1 MRDSDRRIRYTK
13 MVLRE
18 SLLSI
23 LQTKPVS
30 RISVT
35 EVCQAAG
42 LNRGT
47 FYAHYADP
55 YELLTQIENDL
66 YQELEEALSK
76 DIGGPD
82 IDGLLLNIMNVLD
95 RNRDMC
101 RVILGENGG
110 TQFIRRILA
119 MARAFFMSAW
129 TCKEGMPEETA
140 DDIYRYLSAGSI
152 DVVRH
157 WLLNDDARTR
167 QEVAHI
173 ISGICKSI
181 VSAFMEPAQRIETRG
196 KTQ

>member
-1 MRDSDRRIRYTK
+1 MRESDRRVRYTK

-23 LQTKPVS
+23 LQKKPVS

-35 EVCQAAG
+35 EVCEAAG

-55 YELLTQIENDL
+55 YELLTKIENDL
-66 YQELEEALSK
+66 HQELEEALAT
-76 DIGGPD
+76 DRAGGD
-82 IDGLLLNIMNVLD
+82 TDALLVNIMGVLD

-110 TQFIRRILA
+110 TQFLNRILG
-119 MARAFFMSAW
+119 MAREFFMRTW
-129 TCKEGMPEETA
+129 TCKKGIPEGTA
-140 DDIYRYLSAGSI
+140 DYIYRYLSAGSI

-157 WLLNDDARTR
+157 WLLNDDKRPLDDVAR
-167 QEVAHI
+167 I
-173 ISGICKSI
+173 ISSICKSI
-181 VSAFMEPAQRIETRG
+181 VNAYMEPT
-196 KTQ
+196 KS